1 MENASAAATP
11 LHSDA
16 LSCSDCMSRDPAAA
30 ALVAVDFCSRSTEA
44 AEEGMRARVAHAT
57 RLASP
62 RFIPATL
69 RRPIGWRARAAG
81 IRWAQV
87 SVSEARPVWWT
98 GACRQ
103 CHGWWWYLE
112 AVCIYDGCGLP
123 TGLLT
128 TDTHSY
134 DLVSAIVYF
143 VFNCTLVLSLS
154 LNTLLG
160 RILFRDGVAKCKYI
174 THIF

>member
-1 MENASAAATP
+1 MRRRPPRRSTPTPCPAVTACPATP
-11 LHSDA
+11 QRRRLLPLTSA
-16 LSCSDCMSRDPAAA
+16 PAARRQRKKECVRVWLTRRGSPPH
-30 ALVAVDFCSRSTEA
+30 ALYRRRSGGQSGGEH
-44 AEEGMRARVAHAT
+44 AR
-57 RLASP
+57 RG
-62 RFIPATL
+62 F
-69 RRPIGWRARAAG
+69 GG
-81 IRWAQV
+81 AQV